1 MSEILL
7 IDAEQPFA
15 GQMVDVLSAK
25 GFSVKQLEDGK
36 EGLEYARDHRPALI
50 VLCVEL
56 PKMSGYS
63 ICNKLKKDGDL
74 KGIPL
79 IITSKEATPE
89 TFAQHKKLKTR
100 AEDYLIKPFDDGALL
115 EKIGGLI
122 EMPAAPAG
130 GAAAAPADDDGF
142 DALDALDALDGEEEM
157 RLEEADLEAIQLEPE
172 LDEDAAA
179 GFDDDDMLASL
190 GGGSAEPKADAGLA
204 ELDADDMLAGL
215 EPDADDGLGALEP
228 EADPL
233 AGLGD
238 DAGGD
243 IDLGGTVQAD
253 DELASFEENFEAMAP
268 NLEPA
273 PPVAEPPPS
282 FEPAPAVSATSAED
296 LQQLASLRRENTELK
311 SKLVEIETRLKTS
324 EQALQSAQAQLSQSQ
339 SSSSSTARDVLSLK
353 EQLRNKDKD
362 LERLK
367 DEVFEHEK
375 KVVEVQEELDKAKAE
390 LLGHSQATA
399 EKDAEIASLKAKADA
414 LSAERDDLEK
424 QVNDRL
430 RTAEAERDR
439 LRGEIE
445 SLKRTAAEKDELEK
459 RVRSLED
466 EKQKAEDQLLKS
478 YQRIK
483 SEEALRER
491 ARKAAEIA
499 FTLLSG
505 DVDSGAAM
513 ESDPLDLAELDA

>member
-15 GQMVDVLSAK
+15 NEMVSALSAR

-36 EGLEYARDHRPALI
+36 EGLEYARDHRPDLI

-63 ICNKLKKDGDL
+63 ICNKLKKDNDL

-100 AEDYLIKPFDDGALL
+100 AEDYLIKPFDEGALL

-122 EMPAAPAG
+122 ELPAAPAA
-130 GAAAAPADDDGF
+130 GAAQGGDDAF
-142 DALDALDALDGEEEM
+142 DALDAFDGEEEM
-157 RLEEADLEAIQLEPE
+157 RLDEADLDAIQLEPE
-172 LDEDAAA
+172 GGEEAAV
-179 GFDDDDMLASL
+179 GFDDDDMLAAL
-190 GGGSAEPKADAGLA
+190 DEAGGADAGGGGG
-204 ELDADDMLAGL
+204 ELEADDMLAS
-215 EPDADDGLGALEP
+215 LEP
-228 EADPL
+228 EPSMQAIEPEPDPL
-233 AGLGD
+233 AAL
-238 DAGGD
+238 DAGD

-273 PPVAEPPPS
+273 PAEPPPPAP
-282 FEPAPAVSATSAED
+282 EPAAASSTSAED
-296 LQQLASLRRENTELK
+296 LQQLANLRRENTDLK
-311 SKLVEIETRLKTS
+311 SKLVELETRLKTS
-324 EQALQSAQAQLSQSQ
+324 EQALQAAQAQLSQSQ
-339 SSSSSTARDVLSLK
+339 SSSSSTARDVLNLK
-353 EQLRNKDKD
+353 EQLRNKDKE

-414 LSAERDDLEK
+414 LASERDELEK
-424 QVNDRL
+424 QVGERL
-430 RTAEAERDR
+430 KGAEAERDK
-439 LRGEIE
+439 LRAEIE
-445 SLKRTAAEKDELEK
+445 GLKKVAAEKEELE
-459 RVRSLED
+459 RRIEAIEG
-466 EKQKAEDQLLKS
+466 EKQKAEEQLLKS
-478 YQRIK
+478 YQRLK

-499 FTLLSG
+499 FTILSG
-505 DVDSGAAM
+505 DVDQAAPAEDKM
-513 ESDPLDLAELDA
+513 ELAELDA